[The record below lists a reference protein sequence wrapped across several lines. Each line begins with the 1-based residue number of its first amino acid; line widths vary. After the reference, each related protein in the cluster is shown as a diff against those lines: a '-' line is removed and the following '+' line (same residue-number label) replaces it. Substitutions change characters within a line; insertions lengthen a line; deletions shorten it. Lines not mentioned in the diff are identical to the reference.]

1 MKPAVLMMFRDE
13 ADVLGPCL
21 QHWHEIGVQNFYLCD
36 NGSKDGSLQIA
47 IDFCESIGYEGV
59 IISDDSTNWPGRK
72 IINRLKEHAIVRGC
86 DWLFAVDADEFL
98 TLPGDCN
105 RIQDWLC
112 KYPQAKYWDAFGWG
126 ELPYLNILPDGVH
139 NWQKPHKK
147 AFGKLRADWMISMGN
162 HIIEGVDPTL
172 EDHGAFYR
180 HYSIRSPEQFRK
192 KMVNWM
198 TAFSQMPYH
207 DHPHYQNWLNW
218 KREGDAFIERLYKD
232 LTEYETNL

>member
-13 ADVLGPCL
+13 ADILGPCL
-21 QHWHEIGVQNFYLCD
+21 QHWHSIGVNNFYLCD

-72 IINRLKEHAIVRGC
+72 IINSLKDHALKRGC
-86 DWLFAVDADEFL
+86 DWLFPADADEFIVIS
-98 TLPGDCN
+98 GVWGS
-105 RIQDWLC
+105 IQEWLSQ
-112 KYPQAKYWDAFGWG
+112 YPAGHSWG
-126 ELPYLNILPDGVH
+126 EIPYLNILPDGRQY
-139 NWQKPHKK
+139 WQEPHRK
-147 AFGKLRADWMISMGN
+147 AFGRLKADWMISMGN
-162 HIIEGVDPTL
+162 HLIEGVEPTL
-172 EDHGAFYR
+172 GGPAVYYEHF
-180 HYSIRSPEQFRK
+180 SIRSPEQFRK

-218 KREGDAFIERLYKD
+218 KREGDAFIERLYKE
-232 LTEYETNL
+232 LTTNETNL

>member
-13 ADVLGPCL
+13 ADILGPCL

-36 NGSKDGSLQIA
+36 NGSKDGSLNIA

-72 IINRLKEHAIVRGC
+72 IINSLKDHALKRGC
-86 DWLFAVDADEFL
+86 DWLFPADADEFL
-98 TLPGDCN
+98 
-105 RIQDWLC
+105 Q
-112 KYPQAKYWDAFGWG
+112 
-126 ELPYLNILPDGVH
+126 LPDGCQDIYEWLGGYPAVYACGELWYL
-139 NWQKPHKK
+139 NVLPDGREFWQQPHRK
-147 AFGKLRADWMISMGN
+147 AFGRLKSEWMISMGN
-162 HIIEGVDPTL
+162 HIIEGVPPIVSDV
-172 EDHGAFYR
+172 GAHYR

-218 KREGDAFIERLYKD
+218 KREGDAFIERLYKE